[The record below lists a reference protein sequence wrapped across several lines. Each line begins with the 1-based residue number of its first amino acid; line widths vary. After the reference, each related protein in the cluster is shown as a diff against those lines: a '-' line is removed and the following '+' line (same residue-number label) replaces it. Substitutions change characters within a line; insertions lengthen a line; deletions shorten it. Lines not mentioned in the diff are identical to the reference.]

1 MTIVTSSFIRT
12 STCQECGF
20 KRSGSKKS
28 IEMVMKLH
36 LKQQHNINKSNCFI
50 LSNTIKAK
58 SDQKINH
65 YSEIKRLFNN
75 TLKEIR
81 LPENHLPEHGIH
93 L

>member
-1 MTIVTSSFIRT
+1 MTIVKSSFIRT

-28 IEMVMKLH
+28 IEMIMKLH
-36 LKQQHNINKSNCFI
+36 SKQQHNITQSKCFI
-50 LSNTIKAK
+50 LSNTIKGK
-58 SDQKINH
+58 TNQKMNH
-65 YSEIKRLFNN
+65 YSEIRRLFND

-81 LPENHLPEHGIH
+81 LPEDHLPEHGIH